1 MYTAFGNYLRNKE
14 KKIENKLLGVNIL
27 DPIEKIK
34 IYDVTNKNL
43 STLESLE
50 LAGKIHQDVRKI
62 IQPLIVPNMSL
73 NKLAQLIESTTK
85 KLTNNVGI
93 NYGIGFPS
101 VLSLNDCAAHYS
113 PSDIS
118 IGKNDL
124 IFKSSDT
131 LKIDFGVE
139 VNGWIVDS
147 AFTVSFD
154 PKHEILLKAMKEA
167 TYMGV
172 KNAAIDLNINDWA
185 KDIEEVITSYE
196 VDGKPITPITV
207 LGGHNI
213 LHKKIHGGVFLPPIP
228 KLYDNGRFKKGVYAI
243 ETFGTT
249 AQGNIYHGNNNTLY
263 ALKNENTENV
273 KSPKLKKLTK
283 KIIKQFS
290 TIPFSSRYLN
300 YPIFKKKYKKKDLDK
315 LVEIN
320 VISAY
325 PPLIDS
331 SGGYSAQYEH
341 TIYLDDGFKK
351 IISKGKDY

>member
-1 MYTAFGNYLRNKE
+1 MYTAFGHFMKNNIE
-14 KKIENKLLGVNIL
+14 VKKNKLIGINNLN
-27 DPIEKIK
+27 PIDQIK

-62 IQPLIVPNMSL
+62 IQPQIVPNMSL
-73 NKLAQLIESTTK
+73 NKLAQLIESTTR

-93 NYGIGFPS
+93 NYGIGFPTG
-101 VLSLNDCAAHYS
+101 LSLNDYAAHYS
-113 PSDIS
+113 PSHVN
-118 IGKNDL
+118 IGTNDL
-124 IFKSSDT
+124 KFKPSDT

-147 AFTVSFD
+147 AFTVTFD

-167 TYMGV
+167 TYTGV
-172 KNAAIDLNINDWA
+172 KNAAVDVDINDWA
-185 KDIEEVITSYE
+185 KDIKEVITSYE
-196 VDGKPITPITV
+196 VDGKPITPIAR

-213 LHKKIHGGVFLPPIP
+213 LHKKIHGGVFLPSVP
-228 KLYDNGRFKKGVYAI
+228 KSYINNKFKPGVYAI

-249 AQGNIYHGNNNTLY
+249 GEGKIYSDGNNSLY
-263 ALKNENTENV
+263 ALKNQDIKIN
-273 KSPKLKKLTK
+273 SSKLNKLVK
-283 KIIKQFS
+283 KINKQFS
-290 TIPFSSRYLN
+290 TLPFSSRYLK
-300 YPIFKKKYKKKDLDK
+300 YPIFKKKYKKSDLDK

-325 PPLIDS
+325 PPLYDS

-341 TIYLDDGFKK
+341 TIYLDDNLKK
-351 IISKGKDY
+351 VVSKGEDY